1 MHRDDEGEPRAR
13 SSLGF
18 PEFIALIAA
27 IMSTQALAVDA
38 MLPALPRIVHEL
50 HVPNPNHGQWV
61 VTTYVAGVGLGQL
74 FWGVASDRF
83 GRRPILLIGLALYV
97 IAAAL
102 CGMAD
107 SFRALLLWRFVHGL
121 AAASMVL
128 ARSVVRDLYAGRP
141 MARVL
146 SLTFVVF
153 LMVPVI
159 APTLGALIL
168 SVAPWRTVFQV
179 FAVFAGCVG
188 LWAYMRLPET
198 LHPEYRLALAAANI
212 LAAYRAVLWNRIPLC
227 YSLALMLLFGALI
240 SYVSMM
246 PQIFGSVFHRASWMP
261 TMFAL
266 CAGSMGIASLLNS
279 RIVGHYGMR
288 RISHFALMCYLGI
301 SAAHLAVALMGFE
314 SVTSF
319 VVLQSLGMGS
329 FALVAPNF
337 GALAMEPLGAV
348 AGVGAS
354 VQGFVTTCGGAVV
367 ASVIGRQF
375 ADSTVALTG
384 GALVCGVFSLLVVL
398 MGERG
403 RLFHGQ
409 PLGQHSDQLSVLKA
423 GGADRG
429 VSAAQ
434 YRKG

>member
-1 MHRDDEGEPRAR
+1 MHRDDAGEAPAR

-27 IMSTQALAVDA
+27 ILSTQALAVDA

-50 HVPNPNHGQWV
+50 HVANPNYGQWV
-61 VTTYVAGVGLGQL
+61 VTSYVAGVGLGQL
-74 FWGVASDRF
+74 FWGLISDRF

-97 IAAAL
+97 TAAAL
-102 CGMAD
+102 CGMAE

-128 ARSVVRDLYAGRP
+128 TRSVVRDLYAGRP

-146 SLTFVVF
+146 SLTYVVF
-153 LMVPVI
+153 LMVPII
-159 APTLGALIL
+159 APTLGSLIL
-168 SVAPWRTVFQV
+168 KVAPWRAVFQV
-179 FAVFAGCVG
+179 FAAFAGLVG

-198 LHPEYRLALAAANI
+198 LHPEYRLALASGKI
-212 LAAYRAVLWNRIPLC
+212 IAAYRAVLWNRIPLC
-227 YSLALMLLFGALI
+227 YSLAVMLLFGSLI
-240 SYVSMM
+240 AYVSMM
-246 PQIFGSVFHRASWMP
+246 PQIFASVFQHASWMP

-279 RIVGHYGMR
+279 RIVEHYGMR
-288 RISHFALMCYLGI
+288 RISHLALMCYLGVT
-301 SAAHLAVALMGFE
+301 ALHLAVALMGME

-319 VVLQSLGMGS
+319 VMLQSLAMGS

-367 ASVIGRQF
+367 GSAIGRQF

-384 GALVCGVFSLLVVL
+384 GALVCGLACLLAVL
-398 MGERG
+398 IGERG
-403 RLFHGQ
+403 RLFHGHA
-409 PLGQHSDQLSVLKA
+409 LGRHDDQSSALETR
-423 GGADRG
+423 GADRS
-429 VSAAQ
+429 VSDAH
-434 YRKG
+434 

>member
-1 MHRDDEGEPRAR
+1 MQRDDVQAQAA
-13 SSLGF
+13 LGF
-18 PEFIALIAA
+18 PEFIALVAA

-50 HVPNPNHGQWV
+50 QVPNPNYGQWV
-61 VTTYVAGVGLGQL
+61 VTSYVGGVGLGQL

-83 GRRPILLIGLALYV
+83 GRRPVVLVGLALYV

-128 ARSVVRDLYAGRP
+128 ARSVVRDLYVGRR

-153 LMVPVI
+153 LMVPII

-168 SVAPWRTVFQV
+168 KVAPWRVVFQV
-179 FAVFAGCVG
+179 FAAFGAIVG
-188 LWAYMRLPET
+188 VWAYMRLPET
-198 LHPEYRLALAAANI
+198 LHPEYRLALAPGKI

-227 YSLALMLLFGALI
+227 YSLGVMLLFGALI

-246 PQIFGSVFHRASWMP
+246 PQIFSSVFHHASWMP

-266 CAGSMGIASLLNS
+266 CAGCMGIASLLNS
-279 RIVGHYGMR
+279 RIVEYYGMR
-288 RISHFALMCYLGI
+288 RISHLALMCYLGI
-301 SAAHLAVALMGFE
+301 TAVHLAVALMGLE
-314 SVTSF
+314 SVASF
-319 VVLQSLGMGS
+319 VVLQSLTMGS

-367 ASVIGRQF
+367 ASAIGRQF
-375 ADSTVALTG
+375 AESTVALTG
-384 GALVCGVFSLLVVL
+384 GALVCGLVSLLVVL
-398 MGERG
+398 IGERG
-403 RLFHGQ
+403 RLFHGHPIGQ
-409 PLGQHSDQLSVLKA
+409 QSEESPLPEA
-423 GGADRG
+423 GGAS
-429 VSAAQ
+429 VSGDHWRQ
-434 YRKG
+434 G

>member
-1 MHRDDEGEPRAR
+1 MHGDDAGESQAR

-38 MLPALPRIVHEL
+38 MLPALPRIVQVL
-50 HVPNPNHGQWV
+50 HVPNPNYGQWV
-61 VTTYVAGVGLGQL
+61 VTTYVAGVGIGQL
-74 FWGVASDRF
+74 FWGLTSDRF

-97 IAAAL
+97 TAAAL
-102 CGMAD
+102 CGMAE

-128 ARSVVRDLYAGRP
+128 ARSVVRDLYAGRR

-146 SLTFVVF
+146 SLTYVIF
-153 LMVPVI
+153 LMVPII

-168 SVAPWRTVFQV
+168 KVAPWRAVFQV
-179 FAVFAGCVG
+179 FAAFAGFVG

-198 LHPEYRLALAAANI
+198 LHPEYRLALAPGKI

-227 YSLALMLLFGALI
+227 YSLAVMLLFGSLI
-240 SYVSMM
+240 AYVSMM
-246 PQIFGSVFHRASWMP
+246 PQIFGSVFHHASWMP

-279 RIVGHYGMR
+279 RIVEYYGMR
-288 RISHFALMCYLGI
+288 RISHFALLCYLGVT
-301 SAAHLAVALMGFE
+301 AVHLAVALMGFE
-314 SVTSF
+314 SVASF
-319 VVLQSLGMGS
+319 VVLQSLAMGG

-354 VQGFVTTCGGAVV
+354 VQGFVATCGGAVV
-367 ASVIGRQF
+367 ASAIGRQF
-375 ADSTVALTG
+375 ADSTVALTA
-384 GALVCGVFSLLVVL
+384 GALVCGLSCLLVVL
-398 MGERG
+398 IGERG
-403 RLFHGQ
+403 RLFHGH
-409 PLGQHSDQLSVLKA
+409 PLGPPSDASF
-423 GGADRG
+423 
-429 VSAAQ
+429 SA
-434 YRKG
+434 

>member
-1 MHRDDEGEPRAR
+1 MHKDDFDEPQGHSA
-13 SSLGF
+13 LGF
-18 PEFIALIAA
+18 PEFIALVAA

-61 VTTYVAGVGLGQL
+61 VTTYVAGIGLGQL

-102 CGMAD
+102 CGMAE

-128 ARSVVRDLYAGRP
+128 SRSVVRDLYAGRP

-168 SVAPWRTVFQV
+168 KIAPWR
-179 FAVFAGCVG
+179 AVFRLFAAFAGFVG
-188 LWAYMRLPET
+188 LWTYMRLPET
-198 LHPEYRLALAAANI
+198 LHPEYRLALAPGKI

-227 YSLALMLLFGALI
+227 YSLAVMLLIGALI

-246 PQIFGSVFHRASWMP
+246 PQIFGSVFHHASWMP

-279 RIVGHYGMR
+279 RIVEHYGMR
-288 RISHFALMCYLGI
+288 RISHLALMCYL
-301 SAAHLAVALMGFE
+301 AATAVHLAVALMGFE

-319 VVLQSLGMGS
+319 VVLQSMSMGS

-367 ASVIGRQF
+367 ASAIGRQF

-384 GALVCGVFSLLVVL
+384 GALVCGLLCLLVVL
-398 MGERG
+398 IGERG
-403 RLFHGQ
+403 HLFHGH
-409 PLGQHSDQLSVLKA
+409 PLGQHSEQSSVSETGDA
-423 GGADRG
+423 S
-429 VSAAQ
+429 VSADHCG
-434 YRKG
+434 KV

>member
-1 MHRDDEGEPRAR
+1 MHKDDFDEPQGHSA
-13 SSLGF
+13 LGF
-18 PEFIALIAA
+18 PEFIVLVAA

-61 VTTYVAGVGLGQL
+61 VTTYVAGIGLGQL

-128 ARSVVRDLYAGRP
+128 SRSVVRDLYAGRP

-168 SVAPWRTVFQV
+168 KIAPWRAVFRV
-179 FAVFAGCVG
+179 FAAFAGCVG
-188 LWAYMRLPET
+188 LWTYMRLPET
-198 LHPEYRLALAAANI
+198 LHPEYRLALAPGKI

-227 YSLALMLLFGALI
+227 YSLAVMLLVGALI

-246 PQIFGSVFHRASWMP
+246 PQIFGSVFHHASWMP

-279 RIVGHYGMR
+279 RIVEHYGMR
-288 RISHFALMCYLGI
+288 RISHLALMCYL
-301 SAAHLAVALMGFE
+301 AATAVHLAVALMGFE

-319 VVLQSLGMGS
+319 VVLQSLSMGS

-367 ASVIGRQF
+367 ASAIGRQF
-375 ADSTVALTG
+375 ADSTVALAG
-384 GALVCGVFSLLVVL
+384 GALVCGLLCLLVVL
-398 MGERG
+398 IGERG
-403 RLFHGQ
+403 HLFHGH
-409 PLGQHSDQLSVLKA
+409 PLGQHRDQSSVPETGDA
-423 GGADRG
+423 S
-429 VSAAQ
+429 VSADHC
-434 YRKG
+434 RKV

>member
-1 MHRDDEGEPRAR
+1 MHKDDFDEPQGHSA
-13 SSLGF
+13 LGF
-18 PEFIALIAA
+18 PEFIVLVAA

-61 VTTYVAGVGLGQL
+61 VTTYVAGIGLGQL

-102 CGMAD
+102 CGMAE

-128 ARSVVRDLYAGRP
+128 SRSVVRDLYAGRP

-168 SVAPWRTVFQV
+168 KIAPWR
-179 FAVFAGCVG
+179 AVFRLFAAFAGFVG
-188 LWAYMRLPET
+188 LWTYMRLPET
-198 LHPEYRLALAAANI
+198 LHPEYRLALAPGKI

-227 YSLALMLLFGALI
+227 YSLAVMLLFGALI

-246 PQIFGSVFHRASWMP
+246 PQIFSSVFHRASWMP

-279 RIVGHYGMR
+279 RIVEHYGMR
-288 RISHFALMCYLGI
+288 RISHLALMCYL
-301 SAAHLAVALMGFE
+301 AVTAMHLAVALMGFE

-319 VVLQSLGMGS
+319 VVLQSMSMGS

-367 ASVIGRQF
+367 ASAIGRQF
-375 ADSTVALTG
+375 ADSTVALAG
-384 GALVCGVFSLLVVL
+384 GALVCGLLCLLVVL
-398 MGERG
+398 IGERG
-403 RLFHGQ
+403 HLFHGH
-409 PLGQHSDQLSVLKA
+409 PLGQHRDQSSVPETGDA
-423 GGADRG
+423 S
-429 VSAAQ
+429 VSADHC
-434 YRKG
+434 RKV

>member
-1 MHRDDEGEPRAR
+1 MHKDDFDEPQGHSA
-13 SSLGF
+13 LGF
-18 PEFIALIAA
+18 PEFIALVAA

-61 VTTYVAGVGLGQL
+61 VTTYVAGIGLGQL

-102 CGMAD
+102 CGMAE

-128 ARSVVRDLYAGRP
+128 SRSVVRDLYAGRP

-168 SVAPWRTVFQV
+168 KIAPWR
-179 FAVFAGCVG
+179 AVFRLFAAFAGFVG
-188 LWAYMRLPET
+188 LWTYMRLPET
-198 LHPEYRLALAAANI
+198 LHPEYRLALAPGKI

-227 YSLALMLLFGALI
+227 YSLAVMLLIGALI

-246 PQIFGSVFHRASWMP
+246 PQIFGSVFHHASWMP

-279 RIVGHYGMR
+279 RIVEHYGMR
-288 RISHFALMCYLGI
+288 RISHLALMCYL
-301 SAAHLAVALMGFE
+301 AATAVHLAVALMGFE

-319 VVLQSLGMGS
+319 VVLQSLSMGS

-367 ASVIGRQF
+367 ASAIGRQF

-384 GALVCGVFSLLVVL
+384 GALVCGLLCLLVVL
-398 MGERG
+398 IGERG
-403 RLFHGQ
+403 HLFHGH
-409 PLGQHSDQLSVLKA
+409 PLGQHSEQSSVSETGDA
-423 GGADRG
+423 S
-429 VSAAQ
+429 VSADHCG
-434 YRKG
+434 KV

>member
-1 MHRDDEGEPRAR
+1 MHSDDAGESQAR

-50 HVPNPNHGQWV
+50 GVPNPNHGQWV

-74 FWGVASDRF
+74 LWGLASDRF

-97 IAAAL
+97 TAAVL
-102 CGMAD
+102 CGMAE

-121 AAASMVL
+121 AAACMVL
-128 ARSVVRDLYAGRP
+128 TRSVVRDLYAGRR

-146 SLTFVVF
+146 SLTYVVF
-153 LMVPVI
+153 LMVPII

-168 SVAPWRTVFQV
+168 RVAPWRAVFQV
-179 FAVFAGCVG
+179 FAAFAGFVG

-198 LHPEYRLALAAANI
+198 LHPEYRLALAPGKI

-227 YSLALMLLFGALI
+227 YSLAVMLLFGALI

-246 PQIFGSVFHRASWMP
+246 PQIFATVFHHASWMP
-261 TMFAL
+261 TIFAL

-279 RIVGHYGMR
+279 RIVEHYGMR
-288 RISHFALMCYLGI
+288 RISHFALMCYLGVT
-301 SAAHLAVALMGFE
+301 AVHFTVAFMGFE
-314 SVTSF
+314 SVPSF
-319 VVLQSLGMGS
+319 VVLQSLTMGS

-367 ASVIGRQF
+367 GSAIGRQF

-384 GALVCGVFSLLVVL
+384 GALVCGLACLLVVL
-398 MGERG
+398 IGERG
-403 RLFHGQ
+403 RLFHGH
-409 PLGQHSDQLSVLKA
+409 PLGRHSDQSSVLETGA
-423 GGADRG
+423 ADRS
-429 VSAAQ
+429 VSAAHH
-434 YRKG
+434 RKM

>member
-1 MHRDDEGEPRAR
+1 MHSDDAGESQAR

-50 HVPNPNHGQWV
+50 GVPNPNHGQWV

-74 FWGVASDRF
+74 LWGLASDRF

-97 IAAAL
+97 TAAVL
-102 CGMAD
+102 CGMAE

-121 AAASMVL
+121 AAACMVL
-128 ARSVVRDLYAGRP
+128 TRSVVRDLYAGRR

-146 SLTFVVF
+146 SLTYVVF
-153 LMVPVI
+153 LMVPII

-168 SVAPWRTVFQV
+168 KVAPWRAVFQV
-179 FAVFAGCVG
+179 FAAFAGFVG

-198 LHPEYRLALAAANI
+198 LHPEYRLALTPGKI
-212 LAAYRAVLWNRIPLC
+212 LAAYRAVLGNRIPLC
-227 YSLALMLLFGALI
+227 YSLAVMLLFGALI
-240 SYVSMM
+240 AYVSMM
-246 PQIFGSVFHRASWMP
+246 PQIFAIVFHHASWMP

-279 RIVGHYGMR
+279 RIVEHYGMR
-288 RISHFALMCYLGI
+288 RISQSALLCYLGI
-301 SAAHLAVALMGFE
+301 TAVHLAVAWMGFE
-314 SVTSF
+314 SVASF
-319 VVLQSLGMGS
+319 VVLQALGMGS

-375 ADSTVALTG
+375 ADSTVALTA
-384 GALVCGVFSLLVVL
+384 GALVCGLLCLLVVL
-398 MGERG
+398 IGERG
-403 RLFHGQ
+403 RLFRGH
-409 PLGQHSDQLSVLKA
+409 PFGQHGDHS
-423 GGADRG
+423 
-429 VSAAQ
+429 SACSTSGSESS
-434 YRKG
+434 R

>member
-1 MHRDDEGEPRAR
+1 MHKDDFDEPQGHSA
-13 SSLGF
+13 LGF
-18 PEFIALIAA
+18 PEFIVLVAA

-61 VTTYVAGVGLGQL
+61 VTTYVAGIGLGQL

-128 ARSVVRDLYAGRP
+128 SRSVVRDLYAGRP

-168 SVAPWRTVFQV
+168 KIAPWRAVFRV
-179 FAVFAGCVG
+179 FAAFAGCVG
-188 LWAYMRLPET
+188 LWTYMRLPET
-198 LHPEYRLALAAANI
+198 LHPEYRLALAPGKI

-227 YSLALMLLFGALI
+227 YSLAVMLLVGALI

-246 PQIFGSVFHRASWMP
+246 PQIFGSVFHHASWMP

-279 RIVGHYGMR
+279 RIVEHYGMR
-288 RISHFALMCYLGI
+288 RISHLALMCYL
-301 SAAHLAVALMGFE
+301 AATAVHLAVALMGFE

-319 VVLQSLGMGS
+319 VVLQSMSMGS

-367 ASVIGRQF
+367 ASAIGRQF

-384 GALVCGVFSLLVVL
+384 GALVCGLLCLLVVL
-398 MGERG
+398 IGERG
-403 RLFHGQ
+403 HLFHGH
-409 PLGQHSDQLSVLKA
+409 PLGQHSEQSSVSETGDA
-423 GGADRG
+423 S
-429 VSAAQ
+429 VSADHCG
-434 YRKG
+434 KV

>member
-1 MHRDDEGEPRAR
+1 MHKDDFDEPQGH

-38 MLPALPRIVHEL
+38 MLPALPRIVYEL
-50 HVPNPNHGQWV
+50 QVPNPNCGQWV
-61 VTTYVAGVGLGQL
+61 VTAYVAGVGLGQL
-74 FWGVASDRF
+74 LWGLASDRF

-97 IAAAL
+97 TAAVL
-102 CGMAD
+102 CGMAE

-128 ARSVVRDLYAGRP
+128 SRSVVRDLYAGRP

-146 SLTFVVF
+146 LLTFVVF

-168 SVAPWRTVFQV
+168 KIAPWRAVFRV
-179 FAVFAGCVG
+179 FAAFAGCVG
-188 LWAYMRLPET
+188 LWTYMRLPET
-198 LHPEYRLALAAANI
+198 LHPEYRLALAPGKI

-227 YSLALMLLFGALI
+227 YSLAVMLLFGALI

-246 PQIFGSVFHRASWMP
+246 PQIFGSVFHHASWMP

-279 RIVGHYGMR
+279 RIVEHYGMR
-288 RISHFALMCYLGI
+288 RISHSALMCYLGVT
-301 SAAHLAVALMGFE
+301 AVHFTVAFMGFE
-314 SVTSF
+314 SVPSF
-319 VVLQSLGMGS
+319 VVLQSLAMGS

-375 ADSTVALTG
+375 ADSTVALTA
-384 GALVCGVFSLLVVL
+384 GALVCGLLCLLVVL
-398 MGERG
+398 IGERG
-403 RLFHGQ
+403 RLFRGH
-409 PLGQHSDQLSVLKA
+409 PFGQHGDHS
-423 GGADRG
+423 
-429 VSAAQ
+429 SACSTSGSESSQ
-434 YRKG
+434 

>member
-1 MHRDDEGEPRAR
+1 MHGDDAGESQAR

-18 PEFIALIAA
+18 PEFVALIAA

-38 MLPALPRIVHEL
+38 MLPALPRIVQEL
-50 HVPNPNHGQWV
+50 HVPNPNYGQWV
-61 VTTYVAGVGLGQL
+61 VTTYIAGVGLGQL
-74 FWGVASDRF
+74 FWGLVSDRF

-97 IAAAL
+97 TAAVL
-102 CGMAD
+102 CGMAE
-107 SFRALLLWRFVHGL
+107 SFGALLLWRFVHGL

-128 ARSVVRDLYAGRP
+128 TRSVVRDLYAARR

-146 SLTFVVF
+146 SLTYVVF
-153 LMVPVI
+153 LMVPII

-168 SVAPWRTVFQV
+168 KVAPWRAVFQV
-179 FAVFAGCVG
+179 FAAFAGCVG
-188 LWAYMRLPET
+188 LWAYLRLPET
-198 LHPEYRLALAAANI
+198 LHPEYRLALAPGKI

-246 PQIFGSVFHRASWMP
+246 PQIFGSVFRHASWMP

-279 RIVGHYGMR
+279 RIVEHYGMR
-288 RISHFALMCYLGI
+288 RISHFALLCYLGVT
-301 SAAHLAVALMGFE
+301 AVHLAVALLGFE

-319 VVLQSLGMGS
+319 VVLQSLAMGS

-367 ASVIGRQF
+367 GSAIGRQF

-384 GALVCGVFSLLVVL
+384 GALVCGLLCLLVVL
-398 MGERG
+398 IGERG
-403 RLFHGQ
+403 RLFHGH
-409 PLGQHSDQLSVLKA
+409 PLGRHSDHSSVLET
-423 GGADRG
+423 GGADRQ
-429 VSAAQ
+429 VSAPH
-434 YRKG
+434 YRKM

>member
-1 MHRDDEGEPRAR
+1 MHRDDAADPRAPSALR
-13 SSLGF
+13 F
-18 PEFIALIAA
+18 PEFIALVAA

-38 MLPALPRIVHEL
+38 MLPALPGIVQEL
-50 HVPNPNHGQWV
+50 HVPNPNYGQWV
-61 VTTYVAGVGLGQL
+61 VTIYLAGIGLGQL

-102 CGMAD
+102 CGMAE

-128 ARSVVRDLYAGRP
+128 TRSVVRDLYAGRP

-153 LMVPVI
+153 LTVPII
-159 APTLGALIL
+159 APTLGAFIL
-168 SVAPWRTVFQV
+168 TVAPWRAVFQV
-179 FAVFAGCVG
+179 FAAFAGLVG

-198 LHPEYRLALAAANI
+198 LHPEYRLALAPGKI

-227 YSLALMLLFGALI
+227 YSLAVMLLFGALI

-246 PQIFGSVFHRASWMP
+246 PQIFGSVFHHASWMP

-266 CAGSMGIASLLNS
+266 SAGSMGIASLLNS
-279 RIVGHYGMR
+279 RIVEHYGMR
-288 RISHFALMCYLGI
+288 RISHLVLMCYLGVT
-301 SAAHLAVALMGFE
+301 AVHLAVALMGRE
-314 SVTSF
+314 SVASF
-319 VVLQSLGMGS
+319 VVLQSLSMGS

-384 GALVCGVFSLLVVL
+384 GALVCGLLCLLVVL
-398 MGERG
+398 IGERG
-403 RLFHGQ
+403 RLFHGH
-409 PLGQHSDQLSVLKA
+409 PLGRPS
-423 GGADRG
+423 
-429 VSAAQ
+429 
-434 YRKG
+434 

>member
-1 MHRDDEGEPRAR
+1 MHKDDFDEPQGHSA
-13 SSLGF
+13 LGF
-18 PEFIALIAA
+18 PEFIALVAA

-61 VTTYVAGVGLGQL
+61 VTTYVAGIGLGQL

-102 CGMAD
+102 CGMAE

-128 ARSVVRDLYAGRP
+128 SRSVVRDLYAGRP

-168 SVAPWRTVFQV
+168 KIAPWR
-179 FAVFAGCVG
+179 AVFRLFAAFAGFVG
-188 LWAYMRLPET
+188 LWTYMRLPET
-198 LHPEYRLALAAANI
+198 LHPEYRLALAPGKI

-227 YSLALMLLFGALI
+227 YSLAVMLLIGALI

-246 PQIFGSVFHRASWMP
+246 PQIFGSVFHHASWMP

-279 RIVGHYGMR
+279 RIVEHYGMR
-288 RISHFALMCYLGI
+288 RISHLALMCYL
-301 SAAHLAVALMGFE
+301 AVTAVHLAVALMGFE

-319 VVLQSLGMGS
+319 VVLQSMSMGS

-367 ASVIGRQF
+367 ASAIGRQF
-375 ADSTVALTG
+375 ADSTVALAG
-384 GALVCGVFSLLVVL
+384 GALVCGLLCLLVVL
-398 MGERG
+398 IGERG
-403 RLFHGQ
+403 HLFHGH
-409 PLGQHSDQLSVLKA
+409 PLGQHRDQSSVPETGDA
-423 GGADRG
+423 S
-429 VSAAQ
+429 VSADHC
-434 YRKG
+434 RKV

>member
-1 MHRDDEGEPRAR
+1 MHRDDFDEPQGHSA
-13 SSLGF
+13 LGF
-18 PEFIALIAA
+18 PEFIALVAA

-61 VTTYVAGVGLGQL
+61 VTIYVAGIGLGQL

-102 CGMAD
+102 CGMAA

-128 ARSVVRDLYAGRP
+128 SRSVVRDLYAGRP

-153 LMVPVI
+153 LMVPII
-159 APTLGALIL
+159 APTLGVLIL
-168 SVAPWRTVFQV
+168 KIAPWR
-179 FAVFAGCVG
+179 AVFRAFAAFAGFVG
-188 LWAYMRLPET
+188 LWTYVRLPET
-198 LHPEYRLALAAANI
+198 LHPEYRLALAPGKI

-227 YSLALMLLFGALI
+227 YSLAVMLLIGALI

-279 RIVGHYGMR
+279 RIVEHYGMR
-288 RISHFALMCYLGI
+288 RISHLALMCYL
-301 SAAHLAVALMGFE
+301 AVTAVHLAVALMGFE

-354 VQGFVTTCGGAVV
+354 VQGFVTTCGGAMV
-367 ASVIGRQF
+367 ASAIGRQF

-384 GALVCGVFSLLVVL
+384 GALICGLLCLLVVL
-398 MGERG
+398 IGERG
-403 RLFHGQ
+403 HLFHGH
-409 PLGQHSDQLSVLKA
+409 PLGQYSAQSSVPETGDA
-423 GGADRG
+423 S
-429 VSAAQ
+429 VSADHC
-434 YRKG
+434 RKV

>member
-1 MHRDDEGEPRAR
+1 MHKGDFDEPHGHSA
-13 SSLGF
+13 LGF
-18 PEFIALIAA
+18 PEFIALVAA

-61 VTTYVAGVGLGQL
+61 VTTYVAGIGLGQL

-128 ARSVVRDLYAGRP
+128 SRSVVRDLYAGRP

-168 SVAPWRTVFQV
+168 KIAPWRAVFRV
-179 FAVFAGCVG
+179 FAAFAGCVG
-188 LWAYMRLPET
+188 LWTYMRLPET
-198 LHPEYRLALAAANI
+198 LHPEYRLALAPGKI

-227 YSLALMLLFGALI
+227 YSLAVMLLVGALI

-246 PQIFGSVFHRASWMP
+246 PQIFGSVFHHASWMP

-279 RIVGHYGMR
+279 RIVEHYGMR
-288 RISHFALMCYLGI
+288 RISHLALMCYL
-301 SAAHLAVALMGFE
+301 AVTAVHLAVALMGFE

-319 VVLQSLGMGS
+319 VVLQSMSMGS

-367 ASVIGRQF
+367 ASAIGRQF
-375 ADSTVALTG
+375 ADSTVALAG
-384 GALVCGVFSLLVVL
+384 GALVCGLLCLLVVL
-398 MGERG
+398 IGERG
-403 RLFHGQ
+403 HLFHGH
-409 PLGQHSDQLSVLKA
+409 PLGQHRDQSSVPETGDA
-423 GGADRG
+423 S
-429 VSAAQ
+429 VSADHC
-434 YRKG
+434 RKV

>member
-1 MHRDDEGEPRAR
+1 MHKDDFDEPQGHSA
-13 SSLGF
+13 LGF
-18 PEFIALIAA
+18 PEFIVLVAA

-61 VTTYVAGVGLGQL
+61 VTTYVAGIGLGQL

-128 ARSVVRDLYAGRP
+128 SRSVVRDLYAGRP

-168 SVAPWRTVFQV
+168 KIAPWR
-179 FAVFAGCVG
+179 AVFRLFAAFAGFVG
-188 LWAYMRLPET
+188 LWTYMRLPET
-198 LHPEYRLALAAANI
+198 LHPEYRLALAPGKI

-227 YSLALMLLFGALI
+227 YSLAVMLLFGALI

-246 PQIFGSVFHRASWMP
+246 PQIFGSVFHHASWMP

-279 RIVGHYGMR
+279 RIVEHYGMR
-288 RISHFALMCYLGI
+288 RISHLALMCYL
-301 SAAHLAVALMGFE
+301 AVTAVHLAVALMGFE

-319 VVLQSLGMGS
+319 VVLQSMSMGS

-367 ASVIGRQF
+367 ASAIGRQF

-384 GALVCGVFSLLVVL
+384 GALVCGLLCLLVVL
-398 MGERG
+398 IGERG
-403 RLFHGQ
+403 HLFHGH
-409 PLGQHSDQLSVLKA
+409 PLGQHSEQSSVSETGDA
-423 GGADRG
+423 S
-429 VSAAQ
+429 VSADHCG
-434 YRKG
+434 KV

>member
-1 MHRDDEGEPRAR
+1 MHSDDAGESQAR

-50 HVPNPNHGQWV
+50 GVPNPNHGQWV

-74 FWGVASDRF
+74 LWGLASDRF

-97 IAAAL
+97 TAAVL
-102 CGMAD
+102 CGMAE

-121 AAASMVL
+121 AAACMVL
-128 ARSVVRDLYAGRP
+128 TRSVVRDLYAGRR

-146 SLTFVVF
+146 SLTYVVF
-153 LMVPVI
+153 LMVPII

-168 SVAPWRTVFQV
+168 RVAPWRAVFQV
-179 FAVFAGCVG
+179 FAAFAGFVG

-198 LHPEYRLALAAANI
+198 LHPEYRLALAPGKI

-227 YSLALMLLFGALI
+227 YCLAVMLLFGSLI

-246 PQIFGSVFHRASWMP
+246 PQIFGSVFHHASWMP

-279 RIVGHYGMR
+279 RIVEHYGMR
-288 RISHFALMCYLGI
+288 RISHFALMCYLGVT
-301 SAAHLAVALMGFE
+301 AVHFTVAFMGFE
-314 SVTSF
+314 SVPSF
-319 VVLQSLGMGS
+319 VVLQSLAMGS

-367 ASVIGRQF
+367 GSAIGRQF

-384 GALVCGVFSLLVVL
+384 GALVSGLACLLVVL
-398 MGERG
+398 IGERG
-403 RLFHGQ
+403 RLFHGH
-409 PLGQHSDQLSVLKA
+409 PLGRHSDQSFLEA
-423 GGADRG
+423 GGADRSSP
-429 VSAAQ
+429 VSTSR
-434 YRKG
+434 Y

>member
-1 MHRDDEGEPRAR
+1 MHKDDFDEPQGHSA
-13 SSLGF
+13 LGF
-18 PEFIALIAA
+18 PEFIVLVAA

-61 VTTYVAGVGLGQL
+61 VTTYVAGIGLGQL

-128 ARSVVRDLYAGRP
+128 SRSVVRDLYAGRP

-168 SVAPWRTVFQV
+168 KIAPWRAVFRV
-179 FAVFAGCVG
+179 FAAFAGCVG
-188 LWAYMRLPET
+188 LWTYMRLPET
-198 LHPEYRLALAAANI
+198 LHPEYRLALAPGKI

-227 YSLALMLLFGALI
+227 YSLAVMLLVGALI

-246 PQIFGSVFHRASWMP
+246 PQIFGSVFHHASWMP

-279 RIVGHYGMR
+279 RIVEHYGMR
-288 RISHFALMCYLGI
+288 RISHLALMCYL
-301 SAAHLAVALMGFE
+301 AATAVHLAVALMGFE

-319 VVLQSLGMGS
+319 VVLQSMSMGS

-367 ASVIGRQF
+367 ASAIGRQF
-375 ADSTVALTG
+375 ADSTVALAG
-384 GALVCGVFSLLVVL
+384 GALVCGLLCLLVVL
-398 MGERG
+398 IGERG
-403 RLFHGQ
+403 HLFHGH
-409 PLGQHSDQLSVLKA
+409 PLGQHRDQSSVPETGDA
-423 GGADRG
+423 S
-429 VSAAQ
+429 VSADHC
-434 YRKG
+434 RKV